1 MIDGLKDV
9 RVRILHMGCRTNL
22 FESEALGCSFRE
34 AGALT
39 PRQGEF
45 DAAVVVTCSVT
56 SEADRKCR
64 QIIRRL
70 RRENP
75 GALIVAAGCWAQR
88 ISPGEAREL
97 GVDCLVGN
105 RLKHRVPAIV
115 AEMLGQGPH
124 AAPPRVE
131 RVDVQRDLGWE
142 PLYLSESRTRTRA
155 FVKIQD
161 GCDHRCS
168 YCIIPDLRG
177 RPVERNGEDIQE
189 EVRMLASSGCA
200 EVVFTGVN
208 LGLFGR
214 GRGIPLGEVVRMA
227 AGVEG
232 IKRIRFG
239 SIEPFCLD
247 EPLLEALAGTP
258 QFCPHLHVPLQS
270 GDAYVLRRMNRGYTP
285 EEFEALIGK
294 ARSFLGEDL
303 HLSTDIIVGFPGE
316 TEEAFR
322 ATLEMLEMTRVG
334 KLHVFPFSA
343 REGTPASSFEKP
355 VPSDE
360 IRSRMDRAL
369 MAGSELMGLYSRR
382 WVGKEVEV
390 LVERNQEG
398 KIGGLSRHYLRVE
411 TRGDPRP
418 GEITTVTIKDSV
430 KGALIGLV

>member
-1 MIDGLKDV
+1 MIEGLKGV
-9 RVRILHMGCRTNL
+9 KVRILHMGCRTNL
-22 FESEALGCSFRE
+22 FESEALGCAFRE

-39 PRQGEF
+39 PRQGSF

-70 RRENP
+70 RREGP
-75 GALIVAAGCWAQR
+75 EALIVAAGCWAQR
-88 ISPGEAREL
+88 ASPGEAREL

-105 RLKHRVPAIV
+105 RLKHRIPAVV
-115 AEMLGQGPH
+115 AEMLGQGPPS
-124 AAPPRVE
+124 AAPRVF
-131 RVDVQRDLGWE
+131 RADVQGELGWE
-142 PLYLSESRTRTRA
+142 PLSLSGIRTRTRA

-177 RPVERNGEDIQE
+177 RPVDRPGEDILK
-189 EVRMLASSGCA
+189 EVRILASSGCA

-214 GRGIPLGEVVRMA
+214 SRGTFLGEIVRKTA
-227 AGVEG
+227 EVEG

-247 EPLLEALAGTP
+247 EPLLEILAGTS

-270 GDAYVLRRMNRGYTP
+270 GDADILRRMNRGYTP
-285 EEFEALIGK
+285 EEFEVLIEK

-303 HLSTDIIVGFPGE
+303 HWSTDIIVGFPGE
-316 TEEAFR
+316 GEEAFDG
-322 ATLEMLEMTRVG
+322 TLEMLQKMRVG
-334 KLHVFPFSA
+334 KLHAFPFSA
-343 REGTPASSFEKP
+343 REGTPAGSFEKP
-355 VPSDE
+355 VPPDE

-369 MAGSELMGLYSRR
+369 AVGSELLGLYSRR
-382 WVGKEVEV
+382 WVGKDVEV

-398 KIGGLSRHYLRVE
+398 TFAGLSRHYLRFE
-411 TRGDPRP
+411 ARGDKRP
-418 GEITTVTIKDSV
+418 GEIAAMTVKESIK
-430 KGALIGLV
+430 GTLLG

>member
-115 AEMLGQGPH
+115 AEMLGQGSH

-258 QFCPHLHVPLQS
+258 QVCPHLHVPLQR

-355 VPSDE
+355 IPPDE

-369 MAGSELMGLYSRR
+369 MTGSELLGLYSRR

-418 GEITTVTIKDSV
+418 GEIATVTIKDSV